1 VATKARKEWR
11 VKNRIWLPVTVAGAM
26 LLTGGCASLFPSKT
40 TTVESLW
47 KNYAEIDA
55 AFGKIIPYQTNTNDL
70 RTLGFDPSVM
80 PNLKLLNHSDIVKI
94 FLPNSAIEKKDLPGG
109 VRDCIESP
117 EQSYA
122 YQIELAKIHS
132 KRYGNLFLDLFGFR
146 RKTHETGWEFK
157 GLILIKSGIVA
168 YKTASGQPEISRN
181 EKQVKPLGPLQD
193 IDGVSVHLI
202 SIGPQ

>member
-1 VATKARKEWR
+1 M
-11 VKNRIWLPVTVAGAM
+11 VAGAM

-40 TTVESLW
+40 TTVESRW
-47 KNYAEIDA
+47 TSYADVDG

-70 RTLGFDPSVM
+70 RTLGFYPAVT

-122 YQIELAKIHS
+122 YQIELAKVHS

-168 YKTASGQPEISRN
+168 YKTSSGQPEISRN
-181 EKQVKPLGPLQD
+181 EKQVKPLGPFQD

-202 SIGPQ
+202 SIGP